1 MVRVRGAGVRRASSG
16 GVLHKVCHVAFRRAL
31 HHLTPYLR
39 QPTAC
44 LDDGA
49 YETGADDRPAQHV
62 LDVVRVDRPDTSG
75 VVAIGEAAVLHP
87 AHAYQIGGF
96 VEQAGDVIKLGEPRT
111 GLVAELELACLSS
124 PSPPAQVGLGWVG
137 CLEPWAPRW

>member
-1 MVRVRGAGVRRASSG
+1 
-16 GVLHKVCHVAFRRAL
+16 LHY
-31 HHLTPYLR
+31 LTPYLR
-39 QPTAC
+39 RPTAC

-49 YETGADDRPAQHV
+49 YEAGADDRPALHV

-75 VVAIGEAAVLHP
+75 VIAIGEPAVLQP

-96 VEQAGDVIKLGEPRT
+96 IEQAGNVIKLGEPRT

-124 PSPPAQVGLGWVG
+124 PSPPAQGGFG
-137 CLEPWAPRW
+137 